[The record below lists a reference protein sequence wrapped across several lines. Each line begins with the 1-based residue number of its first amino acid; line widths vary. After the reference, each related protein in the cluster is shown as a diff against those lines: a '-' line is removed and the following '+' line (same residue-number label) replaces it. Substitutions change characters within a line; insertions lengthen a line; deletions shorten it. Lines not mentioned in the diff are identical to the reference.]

1 MMTVEGTNADLA
13 KLLETVRQQGKQS
26 RCILGVDGLSRSGK
40 TTFTERLRQNLV
52 QKQIDV
58 SVLHLDDHIVERK
71 RRYDTG
77 HEPWYEY
84 YALQWD
90 VPYLRENLFSKL
102 RRGNEIVLRFYDE
115 DSDEHIARTLL
126 VPAKCVIIVEGV
138 FLQRAEW
145 RSFLDYCVYLDCP
158 RHIRFSRES
167 EAVQANLA
175 KFESRYWKAEDYYI
189 QAARPAE
196 QADVIIK
203 SR

>member
-1 MMTVEGTNADLA
+1 
-13 KLLETVRQQGKQS
+13 
-26 RCILGVDGLSRSGK
+26 LSRSGK

-90 VPYLRENLFSKL
+90 VPYLRENLLSKL

-115 DSDEHIARTLL
+115 GSDEHITRTLL
-126 VPAKCVIIVEGV
+126 IPAECVTLVEGV

-158 RHIRFSRES
+158 RDIRFSRER
-167 EAVQANLA
+167 EAVQANLV

-189 QAARPAE
+189 QAVRPAE